1 MKCKWALLSSSS
13 VRILDSGYGWGECP
27 LLDEAELDGEDHD
40 ECPLLDEAELD
51 GDDQAEPRDRLSRHL
66 VGLGGPEEEQEEEE
80 EHIRILVGTQRSEE
94 S

>member
-1 MKCKWALLSSSS
+1 MKCKWALSSSS

-27 LLDEAELDGEDHD
+27 LLDEAELDGED
-40 ECPLLDEAELD
+40 
-51 GDDQAEPRDRLSRHL
+51 QAERRDRLSRHL

-80 EHIRILVGTQRSEE
+80 EHILILVGTQRSEE